1 MRRVLLIED
10 DHDIRENT
18 TEMLELSG
26 FEVVIATNGEEGVQ
40 ELTKVRPDVILCD
53 IKMPQLDGY
62 SVLTKFKEIKEI
74 AHVPFIFFSASV
86 ERKEVEE
93 AFALGIDGYIRKPF
107 DYDELINTINQCLK
121 EKLIN

>member
-1 MRRVLLIED
+1 MPKVLLIED

-26 FEVVIATNGEEGVQ
+26 FEVFIATNGEEGIQ
-40 ELTKVRPDVILCD
+40 KLTKVSPDVILCD

-62 SVLTKFKEIKEI
+62 SVLTKYKELKEI
-74 AHVPFIFFSASV
+74 AHAPFIFFSASV
-86 ERKEVEE
+86 ERKEVEQ

-107 DYDELINTINQCLK
+107 DYDDLINTIRNCLQAK
-121 EKLIN
+121 